1 MKDVLQKYVIVML
14 SSNKESKSIM
24 YLNFLNIRNF
34 DFLNFKMQ
42 NFIFYHLYSPFHI
55 EIFKI

>member
-1 MKDVLQKYVIVML
+1 MDFWNDDITFCHANRMKDVLQKYVIAML

-34 DFLNFKMQ
+34 DSLNFKMQ
-42 NFIFYHLYSPFHI
+42 
-55 EIFKI
+55 